1 MMPAPQEP
9 LDVIIVPYAHCP
21 CGGHPDAL
29 VDMLIYRTATHG
41 IFHKIE
47 IGCDFTGQTF
57 DVALAAF
64 PQG

>member
-1 MMPAPQEP
+1 MMPAQEP

-29 VDMLIYRTATHG
+29 VDMLIYRTAIHG

-47 IGCDFTGQTF
+47 IVCDFTGHTYESSLIF
-57 DVALAAF
+57 F
-64 PQG
+64 PQE

>member
-1 MMPAPQEP
+1 MMPAQEP

-29 VDMLIYRTATHG
+29 VDMLIYRTAIHG

-47 IGCDFTGQTF
+47 IVCDFTGNTY
-57 DVALAAF
+57 DTALMF
-64 PQG
+64 YPQG

>member
-1 MMPAPQEP
+1 MMPAQVP
-9 LDVIIVPYAHCP
+9 LDVIILPYAHCP

-29 VDMLIYRTATHG
+29 VDMLIYKTSFGG

-47 IGCDFTGQTF
+47 IVCDFTGQTF